1 MKTNTLKM
9 IDVLDWDDLVVETYG
24 RPYNYQQQEGCQSRG
39 IFKFS
44 VPLGEVDDEEMPD
57 SVPDVIN
64 GEEMGVKF
72 SSWLKRDPKEWNG
85 IKGDEKWLD
94 LFWDRNFYPSIYM
107 VIDDLYKKG
116 LIEKGDY
123 VINID
128 W

>member
-9 IDVLDWDDLVVETYG
+9 IDVSDWDDLVVETYG
-24 RPYNYQQQEGCQSRG
+24 KPYNYQQQEGCQSRG

-44 VPLGEVDDEEMPD
+44 VPLDEVDDEEMPD
-57 SVPDVIN
+57 SLPDVIN

-85 IKGDEKWLD
+85 KKGDEKWLD

-107 VIDDLYKKG
+107 IIDDLYKKG

-123 VINID
+123 AINID